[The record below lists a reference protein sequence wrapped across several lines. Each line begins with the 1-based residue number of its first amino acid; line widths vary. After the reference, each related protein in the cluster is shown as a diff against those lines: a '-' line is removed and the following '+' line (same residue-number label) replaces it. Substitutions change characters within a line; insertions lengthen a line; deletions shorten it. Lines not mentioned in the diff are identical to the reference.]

1 MIDLLFPSK
10 KLKASSKH
18 WIESETISAIRSRD
32 KLFKKYKKPH
42 LETDKD
48 KKNKSCFQEKIE
60 KNPNSSKKLRKTFK
74 SLGMKSGKVN
84 QSKIALKKDGAIQ
97 FESTENANTFKGSY
111 SDLAGT

>member
-1 MIDLLFPSK
+1 M
-10 KLKASSKH
+10 
-18 WIESETISAIRSRD
+18 
-32 KLFKKYKKPH
+32 
-42 LETDKD
+42 ETDKD

-60 KNPNSSKKLRKTFK
+60 KNPNSSKKLRKTFT
-74 SLGMKSGKVN
+74 SLGMKSNKVN